1 MREEEAL
8 CVALP
13 PSVRVLMQMF
23 HGGSQAI
30 IYYHYYL
37 YLLPGILEQNSLPV
51 E

>member
-1 MREEEAL
+1 MREEEVL
-8 CVALP
+8 CAALP

-30 IYYHYYL
+30 IYYHYL
-37 YLLPGILEQNSLPV
+37 YLLPGLLEQNSLPM